1 MWCGFGK
8 STVTVAAACL
18 VTASMVMSDT
28 ALAVRYTPKQFR
40 AVLHGLGY
48 KVNVSNRPLTDA
60 ETKAAIKQF
69 QKGYKI
75 QPADGV
81 AGPKTEDF
89 ATNIVQILQA
99 NLNLVLK
106 PNPPLAR
113 NQYYGPKTEA
123 VVKQYQKKNQL
134 PETGIADLALR
145 QKLDQEAES
154 NIKNPASTPTT
165 KPSTKP
171 TASPE
176 VTPTPTASPEAT
188 STPTASPE
196 ATSTPTASPTS
207 TPEASPTATPT
218 STSTPTSTPRT
229 KPTSRSRTKP

>member
-48 KVNVSNRPLTDA
+48 KVNLSNGPLTDA

-81 AGPKTEDF
+81 AGAKTEDF
-89 ATNIVQILQA
+89 AANIVQILQA

-134 PETGIADLALR
+134 QQTGIADLALR
-145 QKLDQEAES
+145 QKLDQEAENS
-154 NIKNPASTPTT
+154 IKNPASTPTT
-165 KPSTKP
+165 KP
-171 TASPE
+171 
-176 VTPTPTASPEAT
+176 TPS
-188 STPTASPE
+188 PTASPE

-218 STSTPTSTPRT
+218 STSTPRT
-229 KPTSRSRTKP
+229 KPTSRSRTKS